1 MTEELLEIMS
11 TLNVALISDNVSY
24 YIYVD
29 VLAEECSSFAHMIGI
44 VLLM

>member
-24 YIYVD
+24 YVD
-29 VLAEECSSFAHMIGI
+29 VLVDECSSYAHMIGI
-44 VLLM
+44 VLHM